1 MSEPLTEWSGASGGR
16 VLVVDDEA
24 MNRALLQDAL
34 EERGYQVTC
43 AGSGDETL
51 RLVGEQPPDVILLD
65 LVMPGLDGFEVCRR
79 LKENPKT
86 APIPI
91 LIVTALT
98 ERRERLLGIEAG
110 ANDFLSKPIDVPDVL
125 VRVRN
130 AIHTKRLFDQLQGA
144 KAALEARN
152 AELQAAKSAA
162 EDANRAKS
170 DFLASMSHE
179 LRTPLTAIIGFS
191 EILLDQAES
200 DGRKEEA
207 ADLVRINDSAK
218 YLLNL
223 INGLLDLSKIEAGKM
238 DLHLETFDVPTVV
251 REAVATLKTL
261 VARKGNRLVV
271 ECPETLGPM
280 RADLVKVRQC
290 LLNLL
295 SNANKFTENGTL
307 TLRVWKVDSQTPS
320 AETRAGTGGAEE
332 NLQPSA
338 LSLLHFEISDTGIG
352 LSPEQITK
360 LFQPFSQVDSSTA
373 RRFGG
378 TGLGLAITRR
388 FCELMGGSIRVE
400 SELGKGSTF
409 SFGLPVEVGP
419 KRTATETPTRPPA
432 SVGAPSQNCVLVI
445 DDDPKVHR
453 LIELTLRHEGYAL
466 HFAASATEGLRLA
479 RELHPAVITL
489 DVMMPDMDGWSVLSA
504 LKADAA
510 LAAIPVVMLSIMEER
525 DLGFALGASEYLTKP
540 IDRNQLLGALKK
552 YLGSVPAGEVL
563 IVEDDD
569 PLREMLRRT
578 LALEKWTVVEAEN
591 GARAL
596 DCLRTATPSVI
607 LLDLLM
613 PVMDGFQ
620 LLAELRKHEVWRRIP
635 VVVITA
641 KHLSQEDRA
650 RLAGCTERILEKG
663 FYVREELIREVR
675 NCVARFRAA

>member
-1 MSEPLTEWSGASGGR
+1 MSEPLTEWSGGSGGR
-16 VLVVDDEA
+16 VLVVDDEP

-34 EERGYQVTC
+34 EGRGYQVTC
-43 AGSGDETL
+43 AASGEETL
-51 RLVGEQPPDVILLD
+51 HLVGEQPPDVILLD
-65 LVMPGLDGFEVCRR
+65 LMMPGLDGFEVCRR
-79 LKENPKT
+79 LKANPKT

-98 ERRERLLGIEAG
+98 ERHERLLGIEAG
-110 ANDFLSKPIDVPDVL
+110 ANDFLTKPIDVPDVV

-130 AIHTKRLFDQLQGA
+130 AVHLKRLFDQLQGA
-144 KAALEARN
+144 KAALEVRN
-152 AELQAAKSAA
+152 AELQTAKGAA
-162 EDANRAKS
+162 EGANQAKS

-207 ADLVRINDSAK
+207 EDLVRINDSAK
-218 YLLNL
+218 HLLNL

-238 DLHLETFDVPTVV
+238 EVHLETFDVPTLV
-251 REAVATLKTL
+251 REAVATLKPL
-261 VARKGNRLVV
+261 FARKANRLVV
-271 ECPETLGPM
+271 ECPETLGAM

-295 SNANKFTENGTL
+295 SNANKFTENGTI
-307 TLRVWKVDSQTPS
+307 TLRVWKAEGRLENEEATPGSGAADSPPPS
-320 AETRAGTGGAEE
+320 A
-332 NLQPSA
+332 SC
-338 LSLLHFEISDTGIG
+338 LLRFSVSDTGIG
-352 LSPEQITK
+352 LSPEQISK

-409 SFGLPVEVGP
+409 SFELPAEVGR
-419 KRTATETPTRPPA
+419 KKTATETPQAAPA
-432 SVGAPSQNCVLVI
+432 SASPPNQNCVLVI

-466 HFAASATEGLRLA
+466 HFAATATDGLRLA

-504 LKADAA
+504 LKADPA
-510 LAAIPVVMLSIMEER
+510 LANIPVIMLSIMEER

-540 IDRNQLLGALKK
+540 IDRNQLLGVIKK
-552 YLGSVPAGEVL
+552 YVGSGPAGEVL

-569 PLREMLRRT
+569 ALREMLRRV
-578 LALEKWTVVEAEN
+578 LALEKWTVVEAKN
-591 GARAL
+591 GAQAL
-596 DCLRTATPSVI
+596 DCLRTAAPSVI

-620 LLAELRKHEVWRRIP
+620 LLAELRKHEAWHRIP

-641 KHLSQEDRA
+641 KQLSPEDRA
-650 RLAGCTERILEKG
+650 RLQGCTERILEKG
-663 FYVREELIREVR
+663 FYVREELVREVR
-675 NCVARFRAA
+675 NCVERFRAA